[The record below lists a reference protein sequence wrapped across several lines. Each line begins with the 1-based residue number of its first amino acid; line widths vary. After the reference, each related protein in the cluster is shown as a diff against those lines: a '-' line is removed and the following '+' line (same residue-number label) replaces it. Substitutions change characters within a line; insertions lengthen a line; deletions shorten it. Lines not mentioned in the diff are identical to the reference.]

1 LADPGGLH
9 RGLVVAS
16 FGRHVSVETPDGK
29 LVTCHPR
36 GKRSAAVVGDRVFW
50 LASADEGTI
59 ESIDERRNMF
69 FRQDALRAKSFAA
82 NLDLLLILVAARP
95 GFSETQL
102 AHALIAAEAQH
113 IPAAI
118 ALNKSDLG
126 EEYESSWARLEPYRR
141 MGYTVIRMSLKRDP
155 ETALASLRSQLNGR
169 ATLVIGPS
177 GSGKSSMIN
186 RLVPGAAVSTDVL
199 TRSMN
204 AGRHTTT
211 RTTWH
216 WIDRTA
222 GSALIDSPGFQAFGL
237 HHLEPTQLAQN
248 MPDFRPHLGQ
258 CRFQNCS
265 HLREP
270 GCQVLK
276 AVSGGGARDTITP
289 ARHAIY
295 ASLFAQ
301 LSQPPRY

>member
-1 LADPGGLH
+1 LTDRPGLH
-9 RGLVVAS
+9 SGLVVAS
-16 FGRHVSVETPDGK
+16 YGRHVSVETPGGS

-36 GKRSAAVVGDRVFW
+36 GKRNEAVVGDQVQW

-59 ESIDERRNMF
+59 ESIHERRNLF
-69 FRQDALRAKSFAA
+69 FRQDAVRAKSFAA
-82 NLDLLLILVAARP
+82 NLDLLLVLVAARP

-126 EEYESSWARLEPYRR
+126 DEYEQSWARLEPYRR
-141 MGYTVIRMSLKRDP
+141 MGYSVMRMSLKRDA
-155 ETALASLRSQLNGR
+155 EAALASLRGQLEGK

-186 RLVPGAAVSTDVL
+186 RLIPGAAVLTDVL
-199 TRSMN
+199 NRSMN

-216 WIDRTA
+216 WIDRA
-222 GSALIDSPGFQAFGL
+222 GGSALIDSPGFQAFGL
-237 HHLEPTQLAQN
+237 HHLDPTQLAHF

-258 CRFQNCS
+258 CRFQNCN

-276 AVSGGGARDTITP
+276 AVSDGGAADAIMPT
-289 ARHAIY
+289 RHTIY